1 VGSASPARNVAVMHH
16 GLLKAMGYQYGWAIP
31 PARAAGLRFG
41 SAGREA
47 HLPPAQTL
55 QGTGMKSNLKW
66 YAIRATMF
74 LGTMAAAW
82 GFVVD
87 SGRRWF

>member
-1 VGSASPARNVAVMHH
+1 MGHSRVAGARATFWIRQ
-16 GLLKAMGYQYGWAIP
+16 AEPTP
-31 PARAAGLRFG
+31 PA
-41 SAGREA
+41 
-47 HLPPAQTL
+47 PN